1 MARSQSENKN
11 GDKQKQNVRIKSLGP
26 KDNKNL

>member
-1 MARSQSENKN
+1 MASSQSENES
-11 GDKQKQNVRIKSLGP
+11 GDKQKQNVRIKSLGR